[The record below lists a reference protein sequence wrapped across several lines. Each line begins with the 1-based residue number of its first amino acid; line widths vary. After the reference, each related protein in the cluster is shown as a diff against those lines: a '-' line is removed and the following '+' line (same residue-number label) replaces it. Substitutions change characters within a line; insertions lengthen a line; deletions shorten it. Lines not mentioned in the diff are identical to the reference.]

1 MKTRLSLSRTLAA
14 AMGLAVVATG
24 ALASDYPTQP
34 VTIIVSYPPGGDT
47 DAMARVFADRLT
59 QSMGQPFIVENRP
72 GAGGTIGNSY
82 VGRAAPDG
90 YTLLFT
96 PNPFTTAP
104 MVMDLPA
111 DASYDVLEGFDP
123 IIQTNLQAV
132 VLVANAATGITS
144 VAEMVER
151 AQAGEELAYGSPGA
165 GSPMHIAAEWINRA
179 AGIDIEHIPYRGVGP
194 IIPDVMA
201 GHVELAYVTY
211 GPVAQ
216 LIANGDLNLL
226 AITDPERTPVLPD
239 VPTVSENEGLEAVR
253 LGAWHGIMAPRGTP
267 ADVIARLN
275 AEMNQILSE
284 PEVVALMAG
293 FGAIPVGGEPGVL
306 AETNAADF
314 EALAVVV
321 SELGIRA
328 E

>member
-1 MKTRLSLSRTLAA
+1 MTARTTLALTLAA
-14 AMGLAVVATG
+14 AVMATG
-24 ALASDYPTQP
+24 TAVMASDYPSRP

-47 DAMARVFADRLT
+47 DAMARVFAERLT
-59 QSMGQPFIVENRP
+59 QATGQPFVVENRP
-72 GAGGTIGNSY
+72 GAGGTIGNSF
-82 VGRAAPDG
+82 VGRADADG

-111 DASYDVLEGFDP
+111 DASYDVLGGFTP
-123 IIQTNLQAV
+123 VIQTNLQSV
-132 VLVANAATGITS
+132 VLVAHGGSGITS

-151 AQAGEELAYGSPGA
+151 ARAGEELSYASPGA
-165 GSPMHIAAEWINRA
+165 GSPMHIAAEWINHE
-179 AGIDIEHIPYRGVGP
+179 AGIEIAHIPYRGVGP
-194 IIPDVMA
+194 IIPDILA
-201 GHVELAYVTY
+201 GHVELAYVTF

-216 LIANGDLNLL
+216 LIASGDLNLL
-226 AITDPERTPVLPD
+226 AITDPERNPVLPE
-239 VPTVSENEGLEAVR
+239 VATVAEQGFDAVR

-267 ADVIARLN
+267 DDIVARLN
-275 AEMNQILSE
+275 AEMNRILTE

-293 FGAIPVGGEPGVL
+293 FGAIPVGGAPGTL
-306 AETNAADF
+306 AATNAADF
-314 EALAVVV
+314 DRLSVVV